1 MGGAAVE
8 LLATQ
13 LMERRLGELAEPY
26 EEGRAGRYAKAAK
39 GLSAVGTAVMG
50 FAGRRRAGAVGGA
63 SLLLAGSVC
72 ERLAVFHAGY
82 QSAADPRYTV
92 EPQRRRLAQARA
104 ASPEPQ

>member
-1 MGGAAVE
+1 M
-8 LLATQ
+8 
-13 LMERRLGELAEPY
+13 
-26 EEGRAGRYAKAAK
+26 
-39 GLSAVGTAVMG
+39 
-50 FAGRRRAGAVGGA
+50 
-63 SLLLAGSVC
+63 LAGSMC